1 MGFCAV
7 GINYAREGKG
17 GPRLTCLIWQQSSK
31 TWNRFSGVSGILL
44 LLLLFLLAL
53 LHIQEV

>member
-1 MGFCAV
+1 VGFCAV

-53 LHIQEV
+53 LHI